1 MTEKI
6 SFNRKIIFPNSI
18 PLLRPISTCYK
29 LIYAPFLYIRNSRLC
44 RGIFF
49 WGGDKGTNL
58 GSNGRIYAARP
69 KGPRYWVQGKYKFLC
84 LLGWGVDGS
93 PFPFPPLHAY
103 MPKLFIS
110 DKLGPGKRLYFTN
123 MRGGERWSSPPSY
136 FCDF

>member
-1 MTEKI
+1 MQ
-6 SFNRKIIFPNSI
+6 R
-18 PLLRPISTCYK
+18 Y
-29 LIYAPFLYIRNSRLC
+29 
-44 RGIFF
+44 FF

-69 KGPRYWVQGKYKFLC
+69 EGPRLRPV
-84 LLGWGVDGS
+84 LGPGEIKISLSFRVGVDGS

-123 MRGGERWSSPPSY
+123 MRGGERWSSSPPHIFVIFEFIRINS
-136 FCDF
+136 D